1 MLICIRKGATVRDK
15 NTKHDPGT
23 CQVKTIHREIVAKV
37 SQELPSSDE
46 VRHVSSF
53 FKLFSDQS
61 RLAIIW
67 ALSKSE
73 MCVCD
78 ICATLGMK
86 QSAVSHQLNK
96 LKMSRVV
103 KPRREGKVVYY
114 SLDDSH
120 IKTILSMGFEHIT
133 EVA

>member
-1 MLICIRKGATVRDK
+1 MNMVTIESKYISVGSEA
-15 NTKHDPGT
+15 
-23 CQVKTIHREIVAKV
+23 CQTKTIHKEVVEKVA
-37 SQELPSSDE
+37 QNLPSIRNLQAASD
-46 VRHVSSF
+46 F

-67 ALSKSE
+67 AISEAE

-96 LKMSRVV
+96 LRLSRVV
-103 KPRREGKVVYY
+103 KSRREGKVVYY
-114 SLDDSH
+114 SLDDTH
-120 IKTILSMGFEHIT
+120 IKTVLAMGIEH
-133 EVA
+133 VAEEAF

>member
-1 MLICIRKGATVRDK
+1 MAAME
-15 NTKHDPGT
+15 TKYEKVNFDS
-23 CQVKTIHREIVAKV
+23 CQVKTIHKEVVEKVAESLPNSREFQAV
-37 SQELPSSDE
+37 SG
-46 VRHVSSF
+46 F
-53 FKLFSDQS
+53 YKLFSDQS

-67 ALSKSE
+67 VLSEAE

-96 LKMSRVV
+96 LKLFRVV
-103 KPRREGKVVYY
+103 RSRREGKIIYY

-120 IKTILSMGFEHIT
+120 VKTILSIGFEHIT
-133 EVA
+133 EGF

>member
-1 MLICIRKGATVRDK
+1 MGNKDK
-15 NTKHDPGT
+15 NINPEI
-23 CQVKTIHREIVAKV
+23 CEIKTINKEVVERVA
-37 SQELPSSDE
+37 QDLPSSE
-46 VRHVSSF
+46 EMQTVSNF

-67 ALSKSE
+67 ALSEAE

-96 LKMSRVV
+96 LKLLRVA
-103 KPRREGKVVYY
+103 KSRREGKVVYY

-120 IKTILSMGFEHIT
+120 VKTILSMGFEHNIV
-133 EVA
+133 EI